1 MHRQHL
7 IDSEPLVFPVT
18 PDLSIVPKK
27 YHIFISSPLRRVFL
41 GDVDDS
47 SHELV
52 KKLTMENAALKTRVG
67 ALRRDKDLLMDRCEA
82 EQSALTRL
90 RSDERAARL
99 ALNEAREGARVAKRN
114 LEKLQN
120 KHEALV
126 IESR

>member
-1 MHRQHL
+1 L
-7 IDSEPLVFPVT
+7 IQSPLVIPVT

-47 SHELV
+47 SRELIE
-52 KKLTMENAALKTRVG
+52 KLNAENAVLKARVG
-67 ALRRDKDLLMDRCEA
+67 ALRRDKDILMDRCEA
-82 EQSALTRL
+82 AQSAHARL

-114 LEKLQN
+114 LEKLQIE
-120 KHEALV
+120 HEALV